1 MTRDFSKIYI
11 NALNSIL
18 DKLTEGIYDVVSSF
32 DRCNEME
39 MLVKLGKL
47 TWLKDMFV
55 DLVPSDFDKGN
66 LSLVNQHLHFVNYY
80 YLDKKDFEML
90 KHNADDLII
99 RDIPALKRDL
109 DAFRRSELMKEER
122 KTPKSSASYV
132 SEVTTDIQNY
142 LRRLIRKRPTKEKEV
157 QDHLED
163 LLALKGH
170 EFKREQVT
178 IPYSTKSYIP
188 DFTSDSLSIAI
199 DVKLCDSPDDEKK
212 IIDEINADIP
222 AYKQRYQYLL
232 FVVYDVAVI
241 RRLEDYTSDI
251 EKNNP
256 NVIVLVIKH

>member
-1 MTRDFSKIYI
+1 MTQDFSELYI
-11 NALNSIL
+11 SALNSIL
-18 DKLTEGIYDVVSSF
+18 DKFIEGIYDVVSSF
-32 DRCNEME
+32 DQCNKVEMT
-39 MLVKLGKL
+39 VKLGKL
-47 TWLKDMFV
+47 IWLKDMFA
-55 DLVPSDFDKGN
+55 DLVPSDFNKKN
-66 LSLVNQHLHFVNYY
+66 LSMVNQHLHFVNYY
-80 YLDKKDFEML
+80 YFEEKDFEML
-90 KHNADDLII
+90 KHNADDLVTQ
-99 RDIPALKRDL
+99 DVPALKEDL
-109 DAFRRSELMKEER
+109 KSFLRYESAKEGRRP
-122 KTPKSSASYV
+122 PKSSASYV
-132 SEVTTDIQNY
+132 SQVTADVQNN

-163 LLALKGH
+163 LLALRGH
-170 EFKREQVT
+170 DFKREQVT

-241 RRLEDYTSDI
+241 RRLKDYTSDI